1 MSVDQAQFHDALLD
15 SSKSVPS
22 GLSDGRGQPAG
33 ARFSV
38 YRNNVAVSLTDALEV
53 SFPAIHSLIGPENFK
68 KVAGLFLR
76 QHPPKSPMIMVYGDE
91 FPDFLGEFHPLN
103 HIAYLPDVARL
114 EQALRESYHAADAD
128 AVDPNAL
135 AALPHEALATSRLI
149 LAPSLRLVRS
159 RWPIH
164 AIWSYALDK
173 TSPKPKNQAQ
183 DVLITRPEYDPECR
197 SLPPGAGVF
206 VANILEGKTLG
217 DAFEKAMHDA
227 PEFDLTGLLT
237 MLLDTASIT
246 EIQTKG

>member
-1 MSVDQAQFHDALLD
+1 MSVSQTQFHDALLD
-15 SSKSVPS
+15 SSTSVPI

-38 YRNNVAVSLTDALEV
+38 YRNNVAVSLTEALEV
-53 SFPAIHSLIGPENFK
+53 SFPAILSLIGHENFK
-68 KVAGLFLR
+68 KTAGLFLR
-76 QHPPKSPMIMVYGDE
+76 QHPPKNPMIMVYGDE
-91 FPDFLGEFHPLN
+91 FPSFLEDFEPLQ

-128 AVDPNAL
+128 AVAPNELAILPQEAL
-135 AALPHEALATSRLI
+135 AASKLI

-164 AIWSYALDK
+164 AIWSYALDR
-173 TSPKPKNQAQ
+173 SSAKPKNQGQ
-183 DVLITRPEYDPECR
+183 DVLITRPAYDPEGR
-197 SLPPGAGVF
+197 VLPPGASLF

-217 DAFEKAMHDA
+217 DAYEKAMHDA

-237 MLLDTASIT
+237 MLLDTSSII
-246 EIQTKG
+246 EIQTQD